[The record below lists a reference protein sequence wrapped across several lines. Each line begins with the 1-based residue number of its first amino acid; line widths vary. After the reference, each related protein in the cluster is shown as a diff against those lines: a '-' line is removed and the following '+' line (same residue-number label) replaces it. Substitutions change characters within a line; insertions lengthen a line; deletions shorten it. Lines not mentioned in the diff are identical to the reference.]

1 MVRSEGVPAYTIRQL
16 AAFVAVADWGTI
28 TAAADALHM
37 SHSAVSASINDLERT
52 LDVTLFVRQ
61 RARGVR
67 LTPTGH
73 AVLERAKTVLH
84 FAAELESD
92 AHSEAGSVVGP
103 VAVGCYPS
111 LGPTLLPSLIAG
123 FTEAH
128 PRARVD
134 FREETQDRLRSLL
147 DSRELDVAFLYDLE
161 LDPGLETVLLDSR
174 EPMLLLPAEHPAAL
188 SGDPV
193 RLTDLAH
200 DPMVIL
206 DAPPSSGHA
215 MSLCAE
221 AGFSP
226 VVAYRTQNYET
237 ARSFVGRGL
246 GWTLL
251 LQRPAQ
257 DVSYEGLPIAV
268 RPFAEPKPAPVGV
281 FLAWRKDALQSRVA
295 QTFVDF
301 VLTARGGREPE

>member
-174 EPMLLLPAEHPAAL
+174 EPMLLLPPNT
-188 SGDPV
+188 
-193 RLTDLAH
+193 RQR
-200 DPMVIL
+200 
-206 DAPPSSGHA
+206 
-215 MSLCAE
+215 C
-221 AGFSP
+221 
-226 VVAYRTQNYET
+226 
-237 ARSFVGRGL
+237 RGI
-246 GWTLL
+246 
-251 LQRPAQ
+251 RC
-257 DVSYEGLPIAV
+257 D
-268 RPFAEPKPAPVGV
+268 
-281 FLAWRKDALQSRVA
+281 
-295 QTFVDF
+295 
-301 VLTARGGREPE
+301 